1 MRILSFIAA
10 LTLADAARTGSTKT
24 KFLRPQGAETQKLIN
39 HQNMQYSA
47 EFTIGGQPILGIMDT
62 GSFELLVRSTRCQGC
77 AHPTPPYDHTKS
89 KSYVK
94 NGSSVQHVFGS
105 GPCISMMGYEEVCVG
120 QMCSPRQ
127 SFWEIT
133 AHQIPVLDQAKF
145 AAIVGIGP
153 QYGFGNREKTLL
165 MSFGIDEFSVC
176 LRRDSGA
183 DGVLTWGPIASDA
196 TKKQHFRT
204 VPSIGEFHWT
214 ARMNQVY
221 FDDPKKNTPIC
232 PTGQKCA
239 AIIDSGTSLI
249 AAPYEHLVQL
259 SSHIPQIAED
269 CSNMHEL
276 PTLHFSLEGEDY
288 TLPPSAYVMRVKG
301 GILEAKNV
309 FDILFF
315 KPKLTKVNMCM
326 PAFMT
331 MDFEDEHG
339 PMWIMGMPFFRY
351 YHSSFN
357 RKDREMHFATVGP
370 DCEPKPFK
378 LAKNN
383 LAKNGTTLLDT
394 RDKTHADFQPF
405 DVDLR
410 LLVPPTL
417 SSMIDI
423 SKSKKIVV

>member
-1 MRILSFIAA
+1 M
-10 LTLADAARTGSTKT
+10 
-24 KFLRPQGAETQKLIN
+24 
-39 HQNMQYSA
+39 
-47 EFTIGGQPILGIMDT
+47 
-62 GSFELLVRSTRCQGC
+62 C
-77 AHPTPPYDHTKS
+77 AHPTPPYDHEKS
-89 KSYVK
+89 KTYVK
-94 NGSSVQHVFGS
+94 NGTTVQHVFGS
-105 GPCISMMGYEEVCVG
+105 GPCISMMGYDEVCIG

-127 SFWEIT
+127 SFWEIVQ
-133 AHQIPVLDQAKF
+133 HQIPVLDQANF

-153 QYGFGNREKTLL
+153 QFGYGNKEKTLL
-165 MSFGIDEFSVC
+165 MSYGIDEFSVC
-176 LRRDSGA
+176 LQRESGA
-183 DGVLTWGPIASDA
+183 DGVLTWGPIASED

-214 ARMNQVY
+214 ARMNEVY
-221 FDDPKKNTPIC
+221 FDDPKKNAPIC

-249 AAPYEHLVQL
+249 AAPYEHLVAL

-269 CSNMHEL
+269 CSNMHTL

-301 GILEAKNV
+301 GILEANNV
-309 FDILFF
+309 WDILFF
-315 KPKLTKVNMCM
+315 KPKIQKLNMCM

-357 RKDREMHFATVGP
+357 RAKREMHFATASP
-370 DCEPKPFK
+370 SCEPKPFEV
-378 LAKNN
+378 A
-383 LAKNGTTLLDT
+383 AKNGTALLDT
-394 RDKTHADFQPF
+394 RDKNHADFQPF
-405 DVDLR
+405 DVDLS

-417 SSMIDI
+417 SSMIDT
-423 SKSKKIVV
+423 SKSKKIIV